1 MQKQLFLQIADAR
14 NNCYSYFQ
22 MRSNASGRRGLSLLQ
37 KCTTVICILTYRSP
51 IDSVDEYVRIG
62 ESTRV
67 EWLEAFER
75 VWTIYLETSIWEGL
89 TTMTSITYYKFER
102 HMGFQ
107 VCWVLLIAYIGN
119 GKYYPVGKANIVEVI
134 IKNPQ

>member
-67 EWLEAFER
+67 E
-75 VWTIYLETSIWEGL
+75 
-89 TTMTSITYYKFER
+89 
-102 HMGFQ
+102 
-107 VCWVLLIAYIGN
+107 
-119 GKYYPVGKANIVEVI
+119 
-134 IKNPQ
+134 